1 MLNEWEEKEERGGQR
16 RRKMERKK
24 MKEEGETHAF
34 KITKDK
40 KKELSVI
47 KEKWKQKIK
56 TKEADMVMQDSH
68 LSFSGCW
75 DRDCEF
81 EDSLDYIAN

>member
-1 MLNEWEEKEERGGQR
+1 
-16 RRKMERKK
+16 MERKN

-34 KITKDK
+34 KI
-40 KKELSVI
+40 SVI

-56 TKEADMVMQDSH
+56 TKEADVVMQDSH

-75 DRDCEF
+75 DRDCKF